1 MSLLRLCALCVW
13 LLPVLGG
20 CAAPQD
26 LPIVTPDSVS
36 GRELLQGVWDVRSPD
51 GELEA
56 ILHFDRDQLEA
67 TADNSTYRGTWS
79 LAAQDDVFWRLTL
92 EFSDAATN
100 GVNVQLPEG
109 YTESMLLMV
118 MVTGEVVSLED
129 GGAWTRWQRL
139 SPGGS

>member
-1 MSLLRLCALCVW
+1 V
-13 LLPVLGG
+13 
-20 CAAPQD
+20 
-26 LPIVTPDSVS
+26 
-36 GRELLQGVWDVRSPD
+36 
-51 GELEA
+51 
-56 ILHFDRDQLEA
+56 
-67 TADNSTYRGTWS
+67 
-79 LAAQDDVFWRLTL
+79 AAQDEVFWRLTL
-92 EFSDAATN
+92 EFSDAATD

>member
-1 MSLLRLCALCVW
+1 
-13 LLPVLGG
+13 
-20 CAAPQD
+20 
-26 LPIVTPDSVS
+26 
-36 GRELLQGVWDVRSPD
+36 
-51 GELEA
+51 
-56 ILHFDRDQLEA
+56 
-67 TADNSTYRGTWS
+67 
-79 LAAQDDVFWRLTL
+79 LTL
-92 EFSDAATN
+92 EFSDAATD